1 MKEDFLLSQLAA
13 RKEQHSFR
21 ELRLPAPGMV
31 DFCSNDY
38 LGLAKSMALQEA
50 VHSLLAARPFA
61 HGSTG
66 SRLLAG
72 NYPWVEET
80 ESMLAAFHQSPAGLI
95 YNSGYDANLG
105 LFSAVPQKGDTII
118 YDALIHASIRDG
130 IRLSKAQ
137 AFSFQ
142 HNDTLD
148 LEKKLAYAAGELKSA
163 TGNGETDHSPAAG
176 QVFVAVESVYSM
188 DGDFAPLSAIAEIC
202 NRAGAYL
209 IVDEAH
215 ATGVVGAKGE
225 GLVQHLGL
233 ETQCFARV
241 HTFGKAV
248 GCHGAVVLGSRHLR
262 DFLINF
268 SRSFIYTTALPPT
281 AMAAIM
287 ASYDLFPYMNEARA
301 HLAALIARFRR
312 GVAALDTLPSE
323 TPIQVVLTPGNAAT
337 RELAARLQKEG
348 LDIRAILHP
357 TVPKGKERLR
367 IVLHSFNT
375 EEEVDKCISVL
386 TQ

>member
-1 MKEDFLLSQLAA
+1 MKEDFLLAQLEA
-13 RKEQHSFR
+13 RKAQQAFR
-21 ELRLPAPGMV
+21 QLRLPAPGMV

-38 LGLAKSMALQEA
+38 LGLAKSMAMQEA
-50 VHSLLAARPFA
+50 VHNLLAARPFA

-80 ESMLAAFHQSPAGLI
+80 ESMLAAFHQSEAGLI

-105 LFSAVPQKGDTII
+105 LLSAVPQKGDTII
-118 YDALIHASIRDG
+118 YDSLIHASIRDG
-130 IRLSKAQ
+130 MRLSRAQ
-137 AFSFQ
+137 AFSFL
-142 HNDTLD
+142 HNDPQD
-148 LEKKLAYAAGELKSA
+148 LEKKLANGS
-163 TGNGETDHSPAAG
+163 GN
-176 QVFVAVESVYSM
+176 VFVAVESVYSM
-188 DGDFAPLSAIAEIC
+188 DGDFAPLGAIATIC
-202 NRAGAYL
+202 ERAGAHL

-233 ETQCFARV
+233 EGACFARV

-287 ASYDLFPYMNEARA
+287 ASYDLFPYMQEARG
-301 HLAALIARFRR
+301 HLSALIARFRR

-323 TPIQVVLTPGNAAT
+323 TPIQVVLSPGNAAT
-337 RELAARLQKEG
+337 RALAERLQGEG

-375 EEEVDKCISVL
+375 EEEVDRCISVL
-386 TQ
+386 TK